1 MVVVPEWLS
10 GMTRNH
16 VGFARA
22 VSNPAEH
29 ARPFVVSL
37 IQNVSTTG
45 PRLVNH
51 MGLLCFTIPKHQACK
66 SGLGGLLGRVFFC
79 RHCFEFFVLKKLLQ
93 QPKNSVLT
101 NLMLLFNLLKLCASS
116 HVSLG
121 F

>member
-37 IQNVSTTG
+37 IQNVLTTG

-66 SGLGGLLGRVFFC
+66 SGLGGLLGRVFF
-79 RHCFEFFVLKKLLQ
+79 VDT
-93 QPKNSVLT
+93 V
-101 NLMLLFNLLKLCASS
+101 SS
-116 HVSLG
+116 SS